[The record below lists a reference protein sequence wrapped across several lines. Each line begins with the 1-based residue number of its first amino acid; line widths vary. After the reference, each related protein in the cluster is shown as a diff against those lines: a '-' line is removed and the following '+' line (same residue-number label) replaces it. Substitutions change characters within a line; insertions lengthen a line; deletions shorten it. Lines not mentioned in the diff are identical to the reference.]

1 MARTTAG
8 SMDGNVKFACSFC
21 GVPRFYPAEMTYT
34 AEKTFRC
41 NWHGN
46 ETTTNLEQA
55 QLHGQGIRA
64 TGDAPRFPVGIPAD
78 WQS

>member
-8 SMDGNVKFACSFC
+8 HIDGSVKFACSFC
-21 GVPRFYPAEMTYT
+21 GVPRFFPAEMTYT
-34 AEKTFRC
+34 AERTFRC
-41 NWHGN
+41 NWHSN

-55 QLHGQGIRA
+55 KLHGQGIRA
-64 TGDAPRFPVGIPAD
+64 NGDAPKFPVGVPAE